1 MLHFRAIPLVA
12 RRALRLEVTTR
23 FRLNSLELW
32 IVGTVSN
39 PLVELVLNVFDRVV
53 SVLQLF
59 QCVAT
64 VTRSWLVLFL
74 D

>member
-1 MLHFRAIPLVA
+1 
-12 RRALRLEVTTR
+12 VTTR